1 MTGLSP
7 NNANTKDVAIAVP
20 LKYIS
25 NFWKTLRMPLI
36 NCEINSF
43 VIWRADCVI
52 SAATGATVFAI
63 ADTKP

>member
-1 MTGLSP
+1 MTGLTP

-36 NCEINSF
+36 NCEINPF
-43 VIWRADCVI
+43 VIWRADCVF

-63 ADTKP
+63 ADTKS